1 MRKEPI
7 EKRLK
12 PQKGGNHQY
21 EISEQAVRN
30 GVQGACGRIDR
41 WRNFVHCKE
50 GQGVRTCVN
59 ACVFVNLMVFSSLVK
74 MDAKSAV
81 ESKRMR

>member
-1 MRKEPI
+1 MGFRVHVEELI
-7 EKRLK
+7 
-12 PQKGGNHQY
+12 GG
-21 EISEQAVRN
+21 
-30 GVQGACGRIDR
+30 G
-41 WRNFVHCKE
+41 NFVHCKE

-59 ACVFVNLMVFSSLVK
+59 ACVFVNLVVFSSLVK